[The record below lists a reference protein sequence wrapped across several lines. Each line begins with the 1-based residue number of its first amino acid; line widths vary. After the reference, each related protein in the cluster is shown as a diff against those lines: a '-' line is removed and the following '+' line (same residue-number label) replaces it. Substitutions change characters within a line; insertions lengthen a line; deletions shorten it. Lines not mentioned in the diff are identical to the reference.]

1 MLNLLDKYRNEVAPA
16 MTARFGYKNAMAVP
30 KLAKISLNAGVGC
43 GSEEKERLEQ
53 ALEDFGLITG
63 QKPVL
68 TKARSSIAAFK
79 VREGMPVGVAVTL
92 RGPRM
97 YEFLERLISIA
108 IPRIRDF
115 RGLAQKGFDGRGN
128 FSFGITEQ
136 SVFPEIHPD
145 KIKVAQGML
154 ITIVT
159 TADTDDEGRELL
171 RQFGMPFAT
180 D

>member
-63 QKPVL
+63 QKPVP

>member
-1 MLNLLDKYRNEVAPA
+1 VLNLLDKYRNEVAPA